1 MGGRFKVHFG
11 GSFGGLLCGLFGRGG
26 GTFNDNGSVVAV
38 SIGTY
43 TGLSNIVPHDLD
55 LRLLTGVRSLK
66 TLSFGL
72 ERREFEALVF
82 TYSPFLSSIS
92 IGCVLSA
99 FLAECRG

>member
-1 MGGRFKVHFG
+1 MGGRFRVHFG
-11 GSFGGLLCGLFGRGG
+11 GSFGGLLCGLCGRGG

-55 LRLLTGVRSLK
+55 LISLTGIRSLK

-72 ERREFEALVF
+72 ERRDFEDFVF
-82 TYSPFLSSIS
+82 MYSGLLSSIS
-92 IGCVLSA
+92 IGCVLSV
-99 FLAECRG
+99 FLAECRV